1 MNHVSRSTVHSVG
14 RHAVVPPLRQGIAD
28 AQVSILPMPS
38 PQIQPRTQS
47 EPHRPYARPWRG
59 CLQDSPAAAA
69 TLPFSRCAAKL
80 GDGAL
85 GYGLGTEE
93 RHRSYRRRVWGWL
106 RSVCGSRAR
115 AEFSATAD
123 SVSGIRFSRGRRL
136 PNGAAPPPVSQQREG
151 NDASTRRPGS
161 YGPMVKHPSG
171 IRKMAWRL
179 VELAARIT
187 ENRGEEV
194 ADRRAPRFSATSER
208 ARARRPRLMRG
219 KRGLT
224 TGTRSSVAAV
234 RALKSRCEGNPKG
247 GVAARVCPAAV
258 EGLVGRRDAFQP
270 SW

>member
-47 EPHRPYARPWRG
+47 EPHWPYARPGRG
-59 CLQDSPAAAA
+59 CLQDSPAAAT
-69 TLPFSRCAAKL
+69 TLPFSRCAARL
-80 GDGAL
+80 GDGVL

-93 RHRSYRRRVWGWL
+93 KRRSYRRRVRGWL

-115 AEFSATAD
+115 AELLATAD

-136 PNGAAPPPVSQQREG
+136 PNGAAPPPVSQQRKG

-171 IRKMAWRL
+171 IRKMERRL
-179 VELAARIT
+179 LAMNSHQQSHGGGAQFPPRTSSGCATTARGDCARLFTVWEL
-187 ENRGEEV
+187 
-194 ADRRAPRFSATSER
+194 
-208 ARARRPRLMRG
+208 
-219 KRGLT
+219 
-224 TGTRSSVAAV
+224 
-234 RALKSRCEGNPKG
+234 
-247 GVAARVCPAAV
+247 
-258 EGLVGRRDAFQP
+258 
-270 SW
+270 